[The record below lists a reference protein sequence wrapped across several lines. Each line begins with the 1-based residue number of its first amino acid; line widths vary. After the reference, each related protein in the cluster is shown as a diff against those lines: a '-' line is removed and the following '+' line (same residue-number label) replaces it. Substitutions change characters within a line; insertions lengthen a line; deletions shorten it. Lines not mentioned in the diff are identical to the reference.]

1 MHSTE
6 ALFSRD
12 VAKVEIDF
20 NFEFNNPVSKLEV
33 NFRTG
38 YKFLS
43 KSASN
48 TIRVFYMAIKPFFLA
63 TVATAARNV
72 TVYDSSNNVADF
84 SKVDPTHVSL
94 LGVVSTTAQ

>member
-1 MHSTE
+1 M
-6 ALFSRD
+6 D
-12 VAKVEIDF
+12 I
-20 NFEFNNPVSKLEV
+20 N
-33 NFRTG
+33 
-38 YKFLS
+38 LS
-43 KSASN
+43 KVQA
-48 TIRVFYMAIKPFFLA
+48 TQLEGFYMAIKPFFLA

>member
-1 MHSTE
+1 
-6 ALFSRD
+6 
-12 VAKVEIDF
+12 
-20 NFEFNNPVSKLEV
+20 
-33 NFRTG
+33 
-38 YKFLS
+38 
-43 KSASN
+43 
-48 TIRVFYMAIKPFFLA
+48 MAIKPFFLA